1 MEFLKQH
8 WDFLLVVFGFGG
20 VVALNDDH
28 RKKTNKLELII
39 EEEIPKIREFMAKID
54 ERTKHL

>member
-1 MEFLKQH
+1 MDFLKSH
-8 WDFLLVVFGFGG
+8 WDFILVAFGFGG
-20 VVALNDDH
+20 VIALNQEH
-28 RKKTNKLELII
+28 KRKTDKLELII